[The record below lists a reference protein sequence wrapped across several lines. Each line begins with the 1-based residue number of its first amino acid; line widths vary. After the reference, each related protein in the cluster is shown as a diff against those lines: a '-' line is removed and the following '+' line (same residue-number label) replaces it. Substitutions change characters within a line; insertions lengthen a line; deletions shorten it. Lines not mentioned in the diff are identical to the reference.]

1 MIWRPRPFSLMG
13 RVHGDVDDF
22 KVQRAVADDASHTNG
37 HARIEDMHAVAATR
51 QTRAGAFQRARRHT

>member
-1 MIWRPRPFSLMG
+1 MG

-37 HARIEDMHAVAATR
+37 HVRIEDMHAVAATR
-51 QTRAGAFQRARRHT
+51 QTRAGAFQRTWRHT